1 MMESGM
7 IYTFSR
13 LNFLARAFLVAIAVF
28 FSHQSLAV
36 QPSQAQLEQ
45 FKSLPAS
52 QQARLAKQ
60 FGVSVPRAGGSQS
73 SAVVQ
78 TASVA
83 PISKAAAVAK
93 TGGEVKTNTEMDEG
107 KLPAFG
113 YDLFAGQP
121 TTFAPITDVPVSSD
135 YVLGPGDSLKVNLYG
150 KESQFF
156 ELFVDQEGQ
165 VYIPDLGPMN
175 LAGLDFSEA
184 KEKIKKTID
193 QKMIGVKAS
202 VSMGSL
208 RSIRVFVLGEARV
221 PGSYVISSLSTMTNA
236 LVLSGG
242 VSELG
247 SLRNIQLKRK
257 GELVQTLDV
266 YDLLLKGDTSGDAQ
280 LKSGDVIFIPTVGPQ
295 VAIKGQ
301 IKRPAYYE
309 LKGKG
314 LVADLLSYSGG
325 MLASAYP
332 QRATLERVSELNE
345 RQFLNL
351 DLSSA
356 TDLNLTLRNG
366 DQVTLPKILPKVE
379 NIVKV
384 LGHVERT
391 ETHRW
396 VPGLRVSD
404 VIRSIEYLRPEPDL
418 NYALIKRYQNPER
431 ALSVHSFSI
440 GEVLNAK
447 GGAVD
452 PVLHDR
458 DELIF
463 FGLYGD
469 RSGEMAALVQEL
481 RRQANI
487 TEASKEVSIAG
498 NVRYPA
504 VYPLVE
510 GMTIAQ
516 LISASGGL
524 TEKAY
529 LSSAELNR
537 TIINEQQARIQERNI
552 IKLSDSEALSIQL
565 QARDVLTIK
574 AIPEWAETKQIT
586 LRGEVRFPG
595 TYPFHKNDTL
605 VQVVERAG
613 GLTEY
618 AYAPGA
624 MFTRVDLKRQQA
636 KQLEEMQTRLE
647 SDIAK
652 AEVVTANQTTLDE
665 SKSQSLGEA
674 QGLLDKL
681 KNTEALGRLVIDLEK
696 VLEGQGDYIISLKDG
711 DELYIPEKK
720 SSVTVIGEVQLPVSQ
735 LFDQELGYWEYI
747 ERSGGLTDK
756 ADDDR
761 IYVIKA
767 NGGVQIPGTS
777 SWFAGSSAKIAP
789 GDTIVVPLDADKVD
803 QVILWRDMSQIFYQI
818 ALGAAAVGSL

>member
-1 MMESGM
+1 M
-7 IYTFSR
+7 IDTLSR
-13 LNFLARAFLVAIAVF
+13 LRLTGRAFLFVIAAL
-28 FSHQSLAV
+28 FSLQSIAL
-36 QPSQAQLEQ
+36 QPTPAQLEQ
-45 FKSLPAS
+45 FKGLPAAE
-52 QQARLAKQ
+52 QARLAKQ
-60 FGVSVPRAGGSQS
+60 FGMDIPNVNAAQAPEVAQTNSVMPVAQRQVAE
-73 SAVVQ
+73 
-78 TASVA
+78 SV
-83 PISKAAAVAK
+83 
-93 TGGEVKTNTEMDEG
+93 GGEIDTNAEMEEG

-156 ELFVDQEGQ
+156 ELVVDQEGQ
-165 VYIPDLGPMN
+165 VYIPDLGPMS

-257 GELVQTLDV
+257 GKLIQSLDV

-280 LKSGDVIFIPTVGPQ
+280 LKSGDVVFIPAVGPQ

-309 LKGKG
+309 LKGSG
-314 LVADLLSYSGG
+314 SVSDLLSYSGG

-332 QRATLERVSELNE
+332 QGATLERVNEQNE
-345 RQFLNL
+345 REFLNL
-351 DLSSA
+351 DLSLSA
-356 TDLNLTLRNG
+356 DINRTLKNG
-366 DQVTLPKILPKVE
+366 DQITLPKILPKVE
-379 NIVKV
+379 NVIKV
-384 LGHVERT
+384 AGHVERA
-391 ETHRW
+391 ETRRW
-396 VPGLRVSD
+396 TPGLRVSD
-404 VIRSIEYLRPEPDL
+404 IIQSIEYLKPEPDL
-418 NYALIKRYQNPER
+418 NYALIKRYSKPER
-431 ALSVHSFSI
+431 TLSVHAFSVTDSLKSKQS
-440 GEVLNAK
+440 EA
-447 GGAVD
+447 D
-452 PVLHDR
+452 PVLQDL
-458 DELIF
+458 DQLVF

-469 RSGEMAALVQEL
+469 RSEEVAELIKEL
-481 RRQANI
+481 RQQASISNP
-487 TEASKEVSIAG
+487 SKEVSIGG
-498 NVRYPA
+498 NVRYPG

-510 GMTIAQ
+510 NMTVEN
-516 LISASGGL
+516 LLSASGGL

-537 TIINEQQARIQERNI
+537 TTINEQQDRIQDRSI
-552 IKLSDSEALSIQL
+552 IQLSDATAISSKL
-565 QARDVLTIK
+565 QARDVLTVK

-586 LRGEVRFPG
+586 LRGEVKFPG
-595 TYPFHKNDTL
+595 VYPFHKNDTL
-605 VQVVERAG
+605 ADVIERAG

-624 MFTRVDLKRQQA
+624 MFTREDLKTQQA
-636 KQLEEMQTRLE
+636 QQLREMQARLE
-647 SDIAK
+647 ADIAK
-652 AEVVTANQTTLDE
+652 AEVVAANQTTLDA
-665 SKSQSLGEA
+665 SKTQGLGEA

-681 KNTEALGRLVIDLEK
+681 KTTPALGRLVIDLDK
-696 VLEGQGDYIISLKDG
+696 VITGQEAYSISLKDG
-711 DELYIPEKK
+711 DELFIPEKK

-735 LFDQELGYWEYI
+735 LFEQELDYWDYI

-756 ADDDR
+756 ADDER
-761 IYVIKA
+761 IYIIKA
-767 NGGVQIPGTS
+767 NGGVQMPGSS
-777 SWFAGSSAKIAP
+777 SWFASNDSQLAP
-789 GDTIVVPLDADKVD
+789 GDTVVVPLDADKID
-803 QVILWRDMSQIFYQI
+803 QVVLWRDMSQIFYQI

>member
-1 MMESGM
+1 M
-7 IYTFSR
+7 IDTLSR
-13 LNFLARAFLVAIAVF
+13 LRLTGRAFLFVVAAL
-28 FSHQSLAV
+28 FSLQSFAL
-36 QPSQAQLEQ
+36 QPSAAQLAQ
-45 FKSLPAS
+45 FKQLPAAE
-52 QQARLAKQ
+52 QARLAKQ
-60 FGVSVPRAGGSQS
+60 FGVTLPGG
-73 SAVVQ
+73 AVVQTPAVAQ

-83 PISKAAAVAK
+83 AISKAAAVAK
-93 TGGEVKTNTEMDEG
+93 TGGEVKANTEMEEG

-156 ELFVDQEGQ
+156 ELVVDQEGQ
-165 VYIPDLGPMN
+165 VYIPDLGPMS

-257 GELVQTLDV
+257 GKLIQTLDV

-280 LKSGDVIFIPTVGPQ
+280 LKSGDVVFIPAVGPQ

-309 LKGKG
+309 LKDKG
-314 LVADLLSYSGG
+314 AVSDLLSYSGG

-332 QRATLERVSELNE
+332 QGATLERVNAHNE
-345 RQFLNL
+345 REFLNL
-351 DLSSA
+351 DLSIES
-356 TDLNLTLRNG
+356 DLNSALING
-366 DQVTLPKILPKVE
+366 DQITLPKILPKVE
-379 NIVKV
+379 NVVKV
-384 LGHVERT
+384 SGHVERA
-391 ETHRW
+391 ETRRW
-396 VPGLRVSD
+396 APGLRVSD
-404 VIRSIEYLRPEPDL
+404 IIYSVAYLKAEPDL
-418 NYALIKRYQNPER
+418 NYALIKRYTKPER
-431 ALSVHSFSI
+431 TLSVHAFS
-440 GEVLNAK
+440 VANALKDK
-447 GGAVD
+447 GSDVD
-452 PVLHDR
+452 PVLQDL
-458 DELIF
+458 DELVF
-463 FGLYGD
+463 FGLYGG
-469 RSGEMAALVQEL
+469 RSEEIAKLVEEL
-481 RRQANI
+481 RQQADI
-487 TEASKEVSIAG
+487 ATPSKEVSIGG
-498 NVRYPA
+498 NVRYPG

-510 GMTIAQ
+510 GMTIAD

-537 TIINEQQARIQERNI
+537 TLINDQQDRVQERKVI
-552 IKLSDSEALSIQL
+552 QLSDAAAISNVLR
-565 QARDVLTIK
+565 ARDVLTVK
-574 AIPEWAETKQIT
+574 TIPEWAETKKIT
-586 LRGEVRFPG
+586 LRGEVKFPG
-595 TYPFHKNDTL
+595 VYPFHKSDTL
-605 VQVVERAG
+605 ADVVERAG

-624 MFTRVDLKRQQA
+624 MFTRVDLKEQQA
-636 KQLEEMQTRLE
+636 QQLAEMQARLE
-647 SDIAK
+647 ADIAK
-652 AEVVTANQTTLDE
+652 AGVVAASQTSID
-665 SKSQSLGEA
+665 SVDNDLGEA
-674 QGLLDKL
+674 QKLLTKL
-681 KNTEALGRLVIDLEK
+681 KNTPAVGRLVIDLDKILEK
-696 VLEGQGDYIISLKDG
+696 NDTYKIPLKDG
-711 DELYIPEKK
+711 DVLTIPERK

-735 LFDQELGYWEYI
+735 LFEKELDYWDYI
-747 ERSGGLTDK
+747 ERSGGLTDR

-761 IYVIKA
+761 IYIIKA
-767 NGGVQIPGTS
+767 DGGVQIPDSS
-777 SWFAGSSAKIAP
+777 SWFASNETRLAP
-789 GDTIVVPLDADKVD
+789 GDTVVVPLDADKVD
-803 QVILWRDMSQIFYQI
+803 QVVLWRDMSQIFYQI